1 LYINQTQFTR
11 FIAVRKEP
19 FIVSTSDPRS
29 LSRRDLDLEVV
40 LVDEQRDLF
49 SRAARAEELGELL
62 RSLVEPEVL
71 ISVIS

>member
-1 LYINQTQFTR
+1 M
-11 FIAVRKEP
+11 
-19 FIVSTSDPRS
+19 STSDPRS